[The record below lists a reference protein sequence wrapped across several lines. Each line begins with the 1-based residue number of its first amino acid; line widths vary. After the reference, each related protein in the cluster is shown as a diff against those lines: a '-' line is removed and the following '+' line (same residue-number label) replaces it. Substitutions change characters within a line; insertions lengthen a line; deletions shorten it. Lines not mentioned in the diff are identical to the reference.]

1 MEQTLAT
8 EMLKEL
14 KENAKRWFTIAMVE
28 LFVIF
33 GVIGA
38 LIWYINEPVEEVITY
53 EQEADTE
60 GEYSPITQ
68 SIGE

>member
-38 LIWYINEPVEEVITY
+38 FIWYINEPVEEVITY